1 MESDILVVSDLAA
14 GDVSPGPAV
23 SGPGPPPLP
32 PRLTFSDPQP
42 VAPQP
47 VSPQRSA
54 SQPLEPTL
62 PASQPSD
69 PARLEPTRPD
79 TAPAAALPLESPP
92 IAPQVPLPPP
102 VVSTPPIETP
112 VGGADVIA
120 PPIDFAAPSPQAVV
134 SAAAPKLPGKPQGR
148 FASVVSD
155 AWDWVV
161 VSGVWWLISA
171 MAHTTVLLLAL
182 LVVGKIIAPAIESAP
197 PGFEAAIN
205 AVVDGDEPDLQRFVL
220 SSDPID
226 SDTLGGD
233 MDTTSAGLDGESGE
247 AAAALAG
254 QPREGVAGLP
264 SSSGAIGSGPSSGSS
279 SGSGM
284 LGGFDLRALEKGL
297 KKDGLHTPV
306 GGGGSIARRRAV
318 SGGVVAAN
326 DVGQA
331 VDGVLKGI
339 RGELEKN
346 DVLVCWLIDASI
358 SLADDR
364 QLIAER
370 VEPFFHEIEAQD
382 KKKSHRLMNS
392 VVAFSDTTWE
402 VIKPTDFSS
411 QIVQAIRNLPLATT
425 GIENVMTAIQEC
437 IDQYGRKWKGS
448 VIIVVWTDE
457 SGDDIL
463 QLEEV
468 IRKCKRRGVLVSVV
482 GPTAVLG
489 SEQGRHYYVDKG
501 TGFAFLIPIKRGP
514 DTSLPERL
522 FLPYWHDSPLAPWSR
537 NDVMAASGVPWYG
550 GPHREGL
557 LSGVGP
563 YALTRVA
570 LETGGTFTLL
580 DRKEDRGPFKWE
592 VMKNYL
598 PDYASAADYVE
609 LVNSRP
615 LRKAV
620 SGAVMSTYQTSNLV
634 PPATAFVLHRSGY
647 YPYSIYAPYYTPEQ
661 FRSLLFEA
669 IPQQQMFAKETNRVV
684 EQALSHFPKDGMEY
698 EYLSEHSLRWKAW
711 YDLNRGRLLAMS
723 VRQLEYV
730 LACEKVLQPGYL
742 KPDTN
747 HLVLKPSSQYLA
759 GSIIE
764 PRAREAFRLLKR
776 CVEKNAGT
784 PWAMLAQW
792 ELDHELGI
800 EIQQIVIPVPK
811 PSPST
816 PRPPEKPIVFPNL

>member
-1 MESDILVVSDLAA
+1 MPPAGAPAESQ
-14 GDVSPGPAV
+14 PAV
-23 SGPGPPPLP
+23 AAPPEVPIPLASPPQIVASPPVVAVPPPVANPPIVAPASDTLIAPPISILAPPLP
-32 PRLTFSDPQP
+32 PNAHAETGTVPSSRVWRI
-42 VAPQP
+42 VA
-47 VSPQRSA
+47 
-54 SQPLEPTL
+54 
-62 PASQPSD
+62 
-69 PARLEPTRPD
+69 
-79 TAPAAALPLESPP
+79 
-92 IAPQVPLPPP
+92 
-102 VVSTPPIETP
+102 
-112 VGGADVIA
+112 
-120 PPIDFAAPSPQAVV
+120 
-134 SAAAPKLPGKPQGR
+134 
-148 FASVVSD
+148 D

-161 VSGVWWLISA
+161 VTGVWWLISA
-171 MAHTTVLLLAL
+171 MTHATVLLLAL
-182 LVVGKIIAPAIESAP
+182 LLLGKIMAPAIDSDVPSFES
-197 PGFEAAIN
+197 AIN
-205 AVVDGDEPDLQRFVL
+205 AVMDGEEPDIQHFTLSTDTNETEAVDGSLDILA
-220 SSDPID
+220 
-226 SDTLGGD
+226 G
-233 MDTTSAGLDGESGE
+233 GLDAESGE

-254 QPREGVAGLP
+254 QPREGVASLP
-264 SSSGAIGSGPSSGSS
+264 ASGSTGSGSIGG
-279 SGSGM
+279 SGSGGV
-284 LGGFDLRALEKGL
+284 LGGFDLRGL
-297 KKDGLHTPV
+297 REGLGKEGLHAPV
-306 GGGGSIARRRAV
+306 KGGSIARRRAA
-318 SGGVVAAN
+318 SGGVVAADN
-326 DVGQA
+326 VGQA

-339 RGELEKN
+339 RSELEKS
-346 DVLVCWLIDASI
+346 DVLVCWLIDASR
-358 SLADDR
+358 SLEDDR
-364 QLIAER
+364 QLIADR

-382 KKKSHRLMNS
+382 KRKSHRLMNS

-411 QIVQAIRNLPLATT
+411 QIVQTIRNLPLATT
-425 GIENVMTAIQEC
+425 GIENVMTAVNEC
-437 IDQYGRKWKGS
+437 IEQYGRKWKGS

-457 SGDDIL
+457 SGDDVL

-501 TGFAFLIPIKRGP
+501 TGYAFLIPIKRGP

-563 YALTRVA
+563 YALTRLA

-580 DRKEDRGPFKWE
+580 DRKEDRGPFKWD
-592 VMKNYL
+592 VMKRYL
-598 PDYASAADYVE
+598 PDYASAAEYLDM
-609 LVNSRP
+609 VNSKP

-620 SGAVMSTYQTSNLV
+620 SGAVMSTYQTLNLV
-634 PPATAFVLHRSGY
+634 PPTTAFVLHRSEW
-647 YPYSIYAPYYTPEQ
+647 YPYSVYSPYYTPEQ

-669 IPQQQMFAKETNRVV
+669 IPQQQWFAKETNRVV

-698 EYLSEHSLRWKAW
+698 EYVSEHSLRWKAW

-730 LACEKVLQPGYL
+730 LACEKVRQAGFL
-742 KPDTN
+742 KPETN
-747 HLVLKPSSQYLA
+747 HLVLKPSSNYLA

-800 EIQQIVIPVPK
+800 EIQQIVVPPPQ
-811 PSPST
+811 PSPPST
-816 PRPPEKPIVFPNL
+816 PRPPDPPISFPNL